1 MDNQTDNI
9 EKMAEDLKLDEE
21 TVNKI
26 EELDNEEKKEEKS
39 EVEKLLDSFKEYHK
53 ANPVKLVIG
62 INSNDLNTSFF
73 FTQSL
78 IILSN
83 SLVRHGVE
91 YDILISTTD
100 MNKNVIQS
108 KNTLINNFITNTKGT
123 HLLLVNSKISFSWLD
138 VVKMIMND
146 KNIVGGC
153 HPMANINWDKVKNNV
168 VAKNDIQNEYL
179 VAKSLDYYLNPM
191 LEENGNFKLVDGN
204 LIEVNDMFLEFSL
217 IKRNVFDKMIEK
229 GKKSKRMF
237 ELKYDDENET
247 YINEDLTFSKYWKSL
262 GYKLWM
268 NVDVNLNHATNVNLK
283 GSILLNIQG
292 N

>member
-26 EELDNEEKKEEKS
+26 DELDNEEKKEEKS

-53 ANPVKLVIG
+53 ANPIKLVIG

-153 HPMANINWDKVKNNV
+153 YPMTNINWDKVKNNV

-179 VAKSLDYYLNPM
+179 VAKSLDYYLNPI
-191 LEENGNFKLVDGN
+191 LEENGSFKVVDGN

-217 IKRNVFDKMIEK
+217 IKRNVFEKMIEK
-229 GKKSKRMF
+229 GRKSKKMF
-237 ELKYDDENET
+237 ELKYDDENEM

-268 NVDVNLNHATNVNLK
+268 NVDVNLNHASNVNLK

>member
-1 MDNQTDNI
+1 MDNQTENI
-9 EKMAEDLKLDEE
+9 EKMAEDLKIDDETE
-21 TVNKI
+21 KKI
-26 EELDNEEKKEEKS
+26 EELDNEEKKVEKS

-53 ANPVKLVIG
+53 KNPVKLVIG

-83 SLVRHGVE
+83 SLVRHGIE

-108 KNTLINNFITNTKGT
+108 KNTLVNNFITNTTGT
-123 HLLLVNSKISFSWLD
+123 HLLLVNSNISFSWLD

-153 HPMANINWDKVKNNV
+153 YPMTNINWDKVKNNV
-168 VAKNDIQNEYL
+168 IAKNDIQNEYL
-179 VAKSLDYYLNPM
+179 VAKSLDYYLNPI
-191 LEENGNFKLVDGN
+191 LEENGNFKVIDSN
-204 LIEVNDMFLEFSL
+204 LIEVNDMFLEFAL

-229 GKKSKRMF
+229 GKKSKKMF
-237 ELKYDDENET
+237 ELKYDEENEV
-247 YINEDLTFSKYWKSL
+247 YINEDLTFSKYWKTL
-262 GYKLWM
+262 GYKLWI
-268 NVDVNLNHATNVNLK
+268 NIDVNLNHTTNVNLK

>member
-1 MDNQTDNI
+1 MDNQTENI
-9 EKMAEDLKLDEE
+9 EKMAEDLKIDDETE
-21 TVNKI
+21 KKI
-26 EELDNEEKKEEKS
+26 EELDNEEKKVEKS
-39 EVEKLLDSFKEYHK
+39 ESEKLLDSFKEYHK
-53 ANPVKLVIG
+53 KNPVKLVIG

-83 SLVRHGVE
+83 SLVRHGIE

-108 KNTLINNFITNTKGT
+108 KNTLVNNFITNTTGT
-123 HLLLVNSKISFSWLD
+123 HLLLVNSNISFSWLD

-153 HPMANINWDKVKNNV
+153 YPMTNINWDKVKNNV
-168 VAKNDIQNEYL
+168 IAKNDIQNEYL
-179 VAKSLDYYLNPM
+179 VAKSLDYYLNPI
-191 LEENGNFKLVDGN
+191 LEENGNFKVIDSN
-204 LIEVNDMFLEFSL
+204 LIEVNDMFLEFAL

-229 GKKSKRMF
+229 GKKSKKMF
-237 ELKYDDENET
+237 ELKYDEENEV
-247 YINEDLTFSKYWKSL
+247 YINEDLTFSKYWKTL
-262 GYKLWM
+262 GYKLWI
-268 NVDVNLNHATNVNLK
+268 NIDVNLNHTTNVNLK

>member
-1 MDNQTDNI
+1 MDNQTENM

-21 TVNKI
+21 TENKI
-26 EELDNEEKKEEKS
+26 EELDNEEKKAEKS
-39 EVEKLLDSFKEYHK
+39 ETEKLLDSFKEYHK
-53 ANPVKLVIG
+53 ANPIKLVIG

-168 VAKNDIQNEYL
+168 VSKNDIQNEYL

-229 GKKSKRMF
+229 GRKSKRMF

-268 NVDVNLNHATNVNLK
+268 NVDVNLNHITNMNLK

>member
-53 ANPVKLVIG
+53 ANPIKLVIG

-83 SLVRHGVE
+83 SLVRYGIE

-153 HPMANINWDKVKNNV
+153 YPMANINWDKVKNNV
-168 VAKNDIQNEYL
+168 VAKNDIPNEYL
-179 VAKSLDYYLNPM
+179 VAKSLDYYLNPV
-191 LEENGNFKLVDGN
+191 LEENGNFKVVDGN

-229 GKKSKRMF
+229 GRKSKKMF